1 MRRYFALPVEQAK
14 KNSIF
19 SDYAEDDFERFSF
32 QKNGTCFL
40 PIIPLVGDTKK
51 EAFPLQWKTL
61 EMTDRELNELRHKVT
76 DRTKIVIDRLIN
88 QYVDGGF
95 TRSAAKLVARFKR
108 NNIVDKIMGIIE
120 DDLTEFKLKS

>member
-1 MRRYFALPVEQAK
+1 
-14 KNSIF
+14 
-19 SDYAEDDFERFSF
+19 
-32 QKNGTCFL
+32 
-40 PIIPLVGDTKK
+40 
-51 EAFPLQWKTL
+51 
-61 EMTDRELNELRHKVT
+61 MTDRELDELRQKVT

-88 QYVDGGF
+88 QYIDGGF